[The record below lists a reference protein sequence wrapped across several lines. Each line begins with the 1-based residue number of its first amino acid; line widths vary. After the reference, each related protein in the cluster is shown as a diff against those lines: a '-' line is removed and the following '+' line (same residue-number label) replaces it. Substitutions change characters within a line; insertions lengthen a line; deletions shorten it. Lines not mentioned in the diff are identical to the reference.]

1 MFKNRLKKFLKDG
14 ARKYILWHIKHMI
27 KLYLTKTD
35 VVRVQSEINQSMEQ
49 SKGLT

>member
-1 MFKNRLKKFLKDG
+1 MGQENISYG
-14 ARKYILWHIKHMI
+14 ILKHMI